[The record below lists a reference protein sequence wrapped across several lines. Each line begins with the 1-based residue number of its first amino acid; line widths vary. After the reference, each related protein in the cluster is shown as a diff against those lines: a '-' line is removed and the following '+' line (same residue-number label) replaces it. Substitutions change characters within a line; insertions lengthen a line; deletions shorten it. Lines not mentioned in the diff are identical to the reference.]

1 MASYLLYDYERESR
15 LLDQRITVRRE
26 AHGRRWV
33 GGRDGGR
40 QKWGLVLRGAARGR
54 RRLGGQR
61 KSRGGIKTEVSSRTI
76 GEERTHSVTS
86 WQRGIDI
93 FCPVFSPTH
102 GQKFLVA
109 RSSGPAPRASLAPRL
124 PHHRHL
130 APYPCYICYPRY
142 CTKGARHSSRRRG
155 SSSSSSP

>member
-40 QKWGLVLRGAARGR
+40 QKWGLVLRGRGEGEVQVR
-54 RRLGGQR
+54 GPT
-61 KSRGGIKTEVSSRTI
+61 KVKGGIKTEVSSRTI

-86 WQRGIDI
+86 CIMERGIDI
-93 FCPVFSPTH
+93 FSCFLTYAWAKIPRRQVLRPCSSCITCATPPPPSPPSAVSVLYMLPPLLYQR
-102 GQKFLVA
+102 GAAQE
-109 RSSGPAPRASLAPRL
+109 PAPWQQQ
-124 PHHRHL
+124 
-130 APYPCYICYPRY
+130 
-142 CTKGARHSSRRRG
+142 
-155 SSSSSSP
+155 